1 METYIREYQEI
12 INEPLTGINGG
23 ISENIQ
29 PQKPKQYNIYL
40 SNQKLKIYE
49 KGIYFSMH
57 GAM

>member
-12 INEPLTGINGG
+12 INEPLTGFNGG

-29 PQKPKQYNIYL
+29 LQNQNNIIYSL
-40 SNQKLKIYE
+40 LINTHYE
-49 KGIYFSMH
+49 KGIHFSMH